1 MWTWWWRRWSTGQPL
16 LLPADTFMESSVVTI
31 YMYQLTRHEG
41 TLRASP
47 GDASVRIPRSEL
59 VVEHFQCMREICAGL
74 GGIALGSR
82 RTGIRPLA
90 HLDCNGLACSTLR
103 NNGAEHVIE
112 GNVCDHG
119 CIAQLHMASCPH
131 RSLLAVGFP
140 CQPFSLQGDRKGEWD
155 PRTSAFWGSLRA
167 CWHLQ
172 ASAMIMECVA
182 SVLQHP
188 FIVQALHKLAA
199 LMGFQVKMITLR
211 LQDQW
216 PAKRDRWW
224 AILASTWR
232 SSCLGQR
239 TMLLTPFTTSFPI
252 GPSGPERMRHSLH
265 SAMWSWDIFMTLS
278 WSGDGMLS
286 YDFACVWIGLP
297 ALSMWVPCCTAQFVQ
312 TSQRWP
318 QRILYPLPG
327 VGGSSI
333 PARQGG
339 CLVAHNPT
347 VGRVSGPSVR
357 TVLGWPSSCTHASTL
372 GGLSPCPGHPEGF
385 WIGTFV

>member
-1 MWTWWWRRWSTGQPL
+1 MDGTSWLDTSGDVFTGVVAFHGAFPYVDLVVAKVVNSGQPL

-31 YMYQLTRHEG
+31 YMYRLTRHEG

-47 GDASVRIPRSEL
+47 GDASVCIPRSEL
-59 VVEHFQCMREICAGL
+59 VVEHFQCRREICAGL

-112 GNVCDHG
+112 GNVCDDG

-182 SVLQHP
+182 SVLRHP
-188 FIVQALHKLAA
+188 FIVQALHQLA
-199 LMGFQVKMITLR
+199 
-211 LQDQW
+211 
-216 PAKRDRWW
+216 
-224 AILASTWR
+224 
-232 SSCLGQR
+232 
-239 TMLLTPFTTSFPI
+239 
-252 GPSGPERMRHSLH
+252 
-265 SAMWSWDIFMTLS
+265 
-278 WSGDGMLS
+278 
-286 YDFACVWIGLP
+286 
-297 ALSMWVPCCTAQFVQ
+297 
-312 TSQRWP
+312 
-318 QRILYPLPG
+318 
-327 VGGSSI
+327 
-333 PARQGG
+333 
-339 CLVAHNPT
+339 
-347 VGRVSGPSVR
+347 VSGENDHAAIARSVA
-357 TVLGWPSSCTHASTL
+357 CQA
-372 GGLSPCPGHPEGF
+372 
-385 WIGTFV
+385 